1 VIGFV
6 KGECRIVKLRVAFL
20 LFSCASYCAAQA
32 ATGNFRGT
40 VSDSTGALLPNCSV
54 SIANAGTG
62 FERTV
67 KTNDRGD
74 FNAPS
79 IPVGVYNVT
88 AELAG
93 FQKTVLS
100 GVVLQVDQTATLP
113 IELKPGAINERV
125 EVEAVAPL
133 LEAQVSSLGQVV
145 ENKQIVDMP
154 LNGRNPFALGA
165 LAGGTVQFQGLTTN
179 LPIVAGGGR
188 YSANDILLDGVDDN
202 LRNYAGSVGRAGLAY
217 TPSVDAVEEFKVK
230 TNNFSAEYGHSAG
243 YVMNATIKS
252 GTNEFHGHAWEFLRN
267 DLLDANNFVSNFA
280 GQPKAKFRQ
289 NQFGA
294 TVGGPVRLPYY
305 NGRDRTFFFVDYEGT
320 QIRQAAGSSLLD
332 EPPAAFRAGDFSSS
346 STVIY
351 NPATRRLGANGVVT
365 ADPFLRNMIP
375 ASFLDPAALK
385 YQSLIPLPNTGS
397 SNATSRNYLAVSPS
411 KSVRHQGDARLDQRL
426 ASNNNLM
433 ARVSVSRQ
441 TQTNQGS
448 YIYSPS
454 SPLFN
459 TINAVV
465 GDTHLFSPNVVN
477 EFRAGFNRANSSSVA
492 LKAADELAFAAAN
505 GFQSGPI
512 VGFPNVNWTF
522 SGQTLGSTQFSGFS
536 GATSNLAFENAFE
549 YTDNVT
555 IVHGNHTIK
564 TGVDLR
570 RFRFDRL
577 QTFPPAPNYYFGATY
592 TSNASL
598 SQIGGLPYADYLL
611 GLPTTVINSSPVDWS
626 RQRDLYFGPY
636 IQDDWKVTHR
646 LTLNLGFRYD
656 LYTQPVDAL
665 NTGGMFSPNDANS
678 AGRRGVTIVPA
689 TRGYSRAI
697 VQGHHKNLAPRFGF
711 ALQATQKL
719 VVRGGWGMFYANR
732 EQNDQTTDMALSLL
746 NFRNID
752 MPPVSAQTTVVPP
765 FTFTSPVRVD
775 SLIDPDFTQFTTARP
790 LSSDSGSFNAA
801 DITFSKFPML
811 QQFNFS
817 LQYELIPNL
826 LVETS
831 YAGAR
836 GVHWVQRIDINQ
848 EPFSYALQGT
858 NTQANRPFPFL
869 ASSVGLDTAD
879 VSNWYNSF
887 NTRVEKRYSHGLV
900 LLANYTVSH
909 ATDSGNSG
917 LSTLSQQGNTRAM
930 NTYNLRQE
938 RGVSPLDLPQKF
950 VLSADYELP
959 VPKSSH
965 SWINQIAGGWQ
976 VNGILTLRSGLPTDV
991 LVGKLPPIFAQVNR
1005 PDVIVGQP
1013 LLVANP
1019 GFDQYFN
1026 PAAFAVPGTVT
1037 NAQGVPVQNFGNAGR
1052 SVLRAPGSKN
1062 LDASLFKDFR
1072 LAERKRLEFRAEAF
1086 NLTNTPTFTLP
1097 NSRSAVLTVGNA
1109 AFGKLSGSQ
1118 TVGRQLQFGLKLL
1131 W

>member
-1 VIGFV
+1 M
-6 KGECRIVKLRVAFL
+6 KLRLAPL
-20 LFSCASYCAAQA
+20 LFLFAVCSVGQV
-32 ATGNFRGT
+32 ATGNLRGT
-40 VSDSTGALLPNCSV
+40 VSDSTGAVLPNCAV
-54 SIANAGTG
+54 HITNTRTG

-67 KTNDRGD
+67 TTNEHGD

-79 IPVGVYNVT
+79 IPVGLYDVT
-88 AELAG
+88 AELTG
-93 FQKTVLS
+93 FQKTTLA
-100 GVVLQVDQTATLP
+100 GVELQVDQTATLG

-125 EVEAVAPL
+125 EVQAVAPL

-145 ENKQIVDMP
+145 QNKQILDMP

-188 YSANDILLDGVDDN
+188 YSANDILLDGIDDN

-252 GTNEFHGHAWEFLRN
+252 GTNEFHGHAWEFVRN
-267 DLLDANNFVSNFA
+267 DVFDANNFVSNYA
-280 GQPKAKFRQ
+280 GLPKAKFRQ

-294 TVGGPVRLPYY
+294 TIGGPVRLPYY

-320 QIRQAAGSSLLD
+320 QIRQAAASSLLD
-332 EPPAAFRAGDFSSS
+332 EPPAAFRNGDFSGAA
-346 STVIY
+346 TIY
-351 NPATRRLGANGVVT
+351 DPAARRLGANGVVT
-365 ADPFLRNMIP
+365 SSPFPGNRIP
-375 ASFLDPAALK
+375 TNQLDPAALK
-385 YQSLIPLPNTGS
+385 YQSLIPLPNTGAP
-397 SNATSRNYLAVSPS
+397 NATSRNYLAATPS
-411 KSVRHQGDARLDQRL
+411 KTVRNQGDARIDQRL

-441 TQTNQGS
+441 TQTNQGN
-448 YIYSPS
+448 YIFSPS
-454 SPLFN
+454 APLFN
-459 TINAVV
+459 TIHAVV
-465 GDTHLFSPNVVN
+465 GDTHLFGPNVVN
-477 EFRAGFNRANSSSVA
+477 EFRAGYNRANTSSEA
-492 LKAADELAFAAAN
+492 LRAADELAFAAAN

-512 VGFPNVNWTF
+512 TGFPNVNWTL

-536 GATSNLAFENAFE
+536 GATSNFAFENSFQ

-564 TGVDLR
+564 TGADLR

-577 QTFPPAPNYYFGATY
+577 NTFPPAANYYFGPTY

-598 SQIGGLPYADYLL
+598 TQKGGSPYADFLL
-611 GLPTTVINSSPVDWS
+611 GLPTTVINSSPIDWS

-636 IQDDWKVTHR
+636 IQDDWKITRR

-665 NTGGMFSPNDANS
+665 DTGGMFNPNAANS
-678 AGRRGVTIVPA
+678 AGRLGVIIRPA
-689 TRGYSRAI
+689 TRGFSRSI
-697 VQGHHKNLAPRFGF
+697 VEGHHKNFAPRIGF
-711 ALQATQKL
+711 ALQATQKF
-719 VVRGGWGMFYANR
+719 VIRGGWGMFYANR

-752 MPPVSAQTTVVPP
+752 MPPVSAQTTLKPP
-765 FTFTSPVRVD
+765 FTFTSPVQVD
-775 SLIDPDFTQFTTARP
+775 PVIDPDFTHFTATSP

-826 LVETS
+826 LIETS

-836 GVHWVQRIDINQ
+836 GVHWVQRVDINQ
-848 EPFSYALQGT
+848 EPFSYAVQGI
-858 NTQANRPFPFL
+858 NTQVNRPFPFL
-869 ASSVGLDTAD
+869 ASSVGLDTAN

-900 LLANYTVSH
+900 LLANYTISH

-950 VLSADYELP
+950 VMSADYELP
-959 VPKSSH
+959 IKKSSH
-965 SWINQIAGGWQ
+965 AWINEILGGWQ

-991 LVGKLPPIFAQVNR
+991 LVGPLPPVFAQVNR
-1005 PDVIVGQP
+1005 PDVVANQP

-1026 PAAFAVPGTVT
+1026 PAAFAVSPTVI
-1037 NAQGVPVQNFGNAGR
+1037 NALGAPVQTFGNAGR
-1052 SVLRAPGSKN
+1052 AVLRGPGSKN
-1062 LDASLFKDFR
+1062 LDASLFKDFH
-1072 LAERKRLEFRAEAF
+1072 LTEKKRLQFRAEAF

-1097 NSRSAVLTVGNA
+1097 NARSAVLTVGNA

-1118 TVGRQLQFGLKLL
+1118 TVGRQLQFGLKFL